1 MKKVTT
7 GDIEAKEEGL
17 KFGVYALASFLNGP

>member
-7 GDIEAKEEGL
+7 GDIGAKEGDL
-17 KFGVYALASFLNGP
+17 KFGVYAVASFLNGP